1 MPAVLSSRRED
12 HFWSSVFSRDRV
24 AALWPCWGMTVMTD
38 ALPETQYTES
48 GDVSIAYQVME
59 GGDIDLIIVPALI
72 SHIEH
77 NHELP
82 GYTQFLRRL
91 NVFARVIAFDKRGQG
106 LSDRIDAPPS
116 LEERMDDIRAVM
128 LATGSNRAALFGH
141 SDGGTMAALF
151 AATYPERVQGLILYG
166 AFAKSYST
174 ADYPHMPS
182 LEKRW
187 QGVNNWIE
195 NWGKGLC
202 IGINAPQLANDSETV
217 AVFGRWE
224 RLSGTPASMRRYFE
238 VVIETDIRE
247 ILPTIAVPTLVVHR
261 SEDPQIPI
269 AAGRHLADSID
280 NAHFVE
286 LVEGTH
292 GFFSG
297 NQELFVGE
305 VEEFLTGSRTTS
317 LIIERVLA
325 TVMFTDI
332 VNSTQLL
339 ATRGDGDWRRI
350 LDRHDA
356 LSKQMIETHGGH
368 IIKSTGD
375 GMLATFDGPGRAIHC
390 ACGLS
395 ERVKTL
401 DIEIRTG
408 LHTGEIE
415 VRGDDIS
422 GLAVHVASRIMDHAD
437 ANEVLVSR
445 IVTDL
450 VAGSESFDFNQRGE
464 HTLKGLSGSW
474 QLLSAG
480 LN

>member
-1 MPAVLSSRRED
+1 
-12 HFWSSVFSRDRV
+12 
-24 AALWPCWGMTVMTD
+24 
-38 ALPETQYTES
+38 
-48 GDVSIAYQVME
+48 
-59 GGDIDLIIVPALI
+59 
-72 SHIEH
+72 
-77 NHELP
+77 
-82 GYTQFLRRL
+82 
-91 NVFARVIAFDKRGQG
+91 
-106 LSDRIDAPPS
+106 
-116 LEERMDDIRAVM
+116 
-128 LATGSNRAALFGH
+128 
-141 SDGGTMAALF
+141 
-151 AATYPERVQGLILYG
+151 
-166 AFAKSYST
+166 
-174 ADYPHMPS
+174 
-182 LEKRW
+182 
-187 QGVNNWIE
+187 
-195 NWGKGLC
+195 
-202 IGINAPQLANDSETV
+202 
-217 AVFGRWE
+217 
-224 RLSGTPASMRRYFE
+224 MRRYFE

-247 ILPTIAVPTLVVHR
+247 ILPTITVPTLVLAR
-261 SEDPQIPI
+261 SDDPQVPI
-269 AAGRHLADSID
+269 AAGRHMADSIE
-280 NAHFVE
+280 NARFVD
-286 LVEGTH
+286 LVEGAH
-292 GFFSG
+292 GFQNG

-305 VEEFLTGSRTTS
+305 VEEFLTGGRTTVS
-317 LIIERVLA
+317 ITERVLA

-332 VNSTQLL
+332 VNSTQHL

-375 GMLATFDGPGRAIHC
+375 GVLATFDGPGRAIHC

-395 ERVKTL
+395 ERVKIL